1 MHESRRLSRR
11 LLALTAAAGVLVLG
25 ACGQQADPNA
35 SASPSA
41 PDTAS
46 VPATA
51 SPSASPSATPT
62 PVKASTN
69 LDAITVTGKFGAKP
83 TVKFKAPWAI
93 DKTRTKVL
101 SEGKGATVQ
110 KTGTVEVN
118 YEGVNGRTGE
128 TFDESFSRK
137 QSVAFPLDQVIPGFQ
152 KGLEGQKV
160 GSRVLIAMP
169 GKDGYD
175 ASGGSPQAGIQVGD
189 TLIFVVDIVSTT
201 LTGPEGKTVAPK
213 AGMPAV
219 KDSGGKPE
227 ITIPKGDPPS
237 KLQVAPLI
245 QGTGK
250 TVAETDTITV
260 NYQAVSWKTGKVVD
274 QSYGKAPETGPL
286 AQLIPGWQQGL
297 KGQKVGSRVELVVP
311 PDLAYPDGNATP
323 KIDKGDTLVYVVDI
337 LFATQGQ

>member
-1 MHESRRLSRR
+1 MQISRRLI
-11 LLALTAAAGVLVLG
+11 AVTAACGLLLLG
-25 ACGQQADPNA
+25 ACGGNDTA
-35 SASPSA
+35 SSTASPSA
-41 PDTAS
+41 PESA
-46 VPATA
+46 A
-51 SPSASPSATPT
+51 SPSASGSPSPSATPK

-69 LDAITVTGKFGAKP
+69 LDAITVTGKYGTKP

-110 KTGTVEVN
+110 KGGTVEVN
-118 YEGVNGRTGE
+118 YEGVDARTGE

-175 ASGGSPQAGIQVGD
+175 ASGGNQQAGIQVGD
-189 TLIFVVDIVSTT
+189 TLLFVVDVVATT

-213 AGMPAV
+213 AGMPTV
-219 KDSGGKPE
+219 KDSGGKPD
-227 ITIPKGDPPS
+227 ITIPKGNPPS
-237 KLQVAPLI
+237 KLEVAPLI
-245 QGTGK
+245 QGDGRA
-250 TVAETDTITV
+250 VAETDTITV
-260 NYQAVSWKTGKVVD
+260 HYRSVSWKTGKIVED
-274 QSYGKAPETGPL
+274 NFGKAPESGPL

-297 KGQKVGSRVELVVP
+297 KGQKVGSRVLLVVP
-311 PDLAYPDGNATP
+311 PDLAYPEGNATP